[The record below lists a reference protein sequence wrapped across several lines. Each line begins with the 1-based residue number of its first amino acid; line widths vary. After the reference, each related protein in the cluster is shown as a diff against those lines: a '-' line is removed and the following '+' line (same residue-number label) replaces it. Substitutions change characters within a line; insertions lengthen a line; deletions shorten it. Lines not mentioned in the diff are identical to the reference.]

1 VRESD
6 PHKLRILAVETCLGA
21 CSVAL
26 LDGETLLAHTW
37 QAMER
42 GHAEALAPMV
52 QAAMARH
59 GFAALDRLAVTVG
72 PGTFT
77 GQRVGLSFM
86 RGLRLALNKP
96 LIGVASLEAMAA
108 AAVAETGM
116 PRAAVLH
123 DARRGEAYLSLVAD
137 GVATPPRVL
146 AFPDAIQAV
155 RAFGPCVLAGTGA
168 PAAKAQLDSGFAL
181 SAIRQPDAAMVA
193 RLAAARPAPPADAP
207 PPAPLY
213 LRAPDA
219 KLPGA
224 RQPDVK
230 QSGEPDPVRPF
241 AGPPAA
247 LAKLHATAFDRPWD
261 EAALRA
267 LLAGPGV
274 FALAG
279 HHEGRMAGFVLARAA
294 GGEAEIL
301 TLAVLPAARRRG
313 LGHALMRAAARRAAA
328 LGAESLFL
336 EVGTENPAALALYA
350 RLGFARVGA
359 RKGYYDSRSQAGDAL
374 VLKAALPLPGDLA

>member
-1 VRESD
+1 V
-6 PHKLRILAVETCLGA
+6 LLAVETCLGA

-26 LDGETLLAHTW
+26 LEGDVMLAHTW

-52 QAAMARH
+52 QAAMAGRD
-59 GFAALDRLAVTVG
+59 FAALDRLAVTVG

-86 RGLRLALNKP
+86 RGLRLALQKP
-96 LIGVASLEAMAA
+96 LTGITSLEAMAA
-108 AAVAETGM
+108 AASAESGVA
-116 PRAAVLH
+116 RVAAIH
-123 DARRGEAYLSLVAD
+123 DARRDEAYLSLAEE

-146 AFPDAIQAV
+146 AFADAVAAIRV
-155 RAFGPCVLAGTGA
+155 FGPCVLAGTGA
-168 PAAKAQLDSGFAL
+168 PAAQERLGDAFTL
-181 SAIRQPDAAMVA
+181 SSVRQPDAVFVA
-193 RLAAARPAPPADAP
+193 RLAATRPVPDPDAS

-219 KLPGA
+219 KLPGG
-224 RQPDVK
+224 R
-230 QSGEPDPVRPF
+230 DPVTPF
-241 AGPPAA
+241 EGPVAD
-247 LAKLHATAFDRPWD
+247 LVTLHAASFEQPWD
-261 EAALRA
+261 EAALRS

-274 FALAG
+274 YAYTVNRD
-279 HHEGRMAGFVLARAA
+279 GRPAGFVLARAA

-301 TLAVLPAARRRG
+301 TLAVVPAARGRG
-313 LGHALMRAAARRAAA
+313 LGRALMRAAATRAAA
-328 LGAESLFL
+328 LGADNLFL

-359 RKGYYDSRSQAGDAL
+359 RKGYYDSRSQPRTGGGDAL

>member
-1 VRESD
+1 M
-6 PHKLRILAVETCLGA
+6 LLAVETCLGA

-26 LDGETLLAHTW
+26 LDGDDVLAHTW

-52 QAAMARH
+52 QAAMADH
-59 GFAALDRLAVTVG
+59 DFAALDRLAVTVG

-96 LIGVASLEAMAA
+96 LIGITSLEAMAA
-108 AAVAETGM
+108 AARAESGM
-116 PRAAVLH
+116 ARIAVLH
-123 DARRGEAYLSLVAD
+123 DARREEAYLSLVAD
-137 GVATPPRVL
+137 GAAAPPRVL
-146 AFPDAIQAV
+146 TFNDAIDAV

-168 PAAKAQLDSGFAL
+168 PAAKEQLGDGFIL
-181 SAIRQPDAAMVA
+181 STIRQPDAAVVA

-219 KLPGA
+219 KLPGGRTPA
-224 RQPDVK
+224 LLFD
-230 QSGEPDPVRPF
+230 GD
-241 AGPPAA
+241 AAA
-247 LAKLHATAFDRPWD
+247 LAALHAASFDRPWD
-261 EAALRA
+261 EAALRS

-274 FALAG
+274 FALAV

-301 TLAVLPAARRRG
+301 TLAVMPAARGRG
-313 LGHALMRAAARRAAA
+313 LGRVLVRSAAARAAA
-328 LGAESLFL
+328 LGAEGLFL

-350 RLGFARVGA
+350 RLGFTRVGA
-359 RKGYYDSRSQAGDAL
+359 RKGYYDSRSQAGSGDAL

>member
-1 VRESD
+1 VSESGPD
-6 PHKLRILAVETCLGA
+6 KLRILAVETCLGA

-26 LDGETLLAHTW
+26 REGETLLGHTW
-37 QAMER
+37 QTMDR

-52 QAAMARH
+52 QAMMAEH

-96 LIGVASLEAMAA
+96 LIGVTSLEAMAA
-108 AAVAETGM
+108 AASAESGM
-116 PRAAVLH
+116 ARIAVLH
-123 DARRGEAYLSLVAD
+123 DARRDEVYLSLVAD
-137 GVATPPRVL
+137 GAAAPPRVL
-146 AFPDAIQAV
+146 AFNDAIQAV

-168 PAAKAQLDSGFAL
+168 PAAKEQLGDGFIP
-181 SAIRQPDAAMVA
+181 STVRQPDAAVVA

-219 KLPGA
+219 KLPGGHELVTA
-224 RQPDVK
+224 
-230 QSGEPDPVRPF
+230 F
-241 AGPPAA
+241 AGPAA
-247 LAKLHATAFDRPWD
+247 DLAVLHAASFDRPWD
-261 EAALRA
+261 EAALRS

-274 FALAG
+274 FALAV

-301 TLAVLPAARRRG
+301 TLAVMPAARGRG
-313 LGHALMRAAARRAAA
+313 LGRILVRAAAARAAA
-328 LGAESLFL
+328 LGAEGLFL

-350 RLGFARVGA
+350 RLGFTRVGA
-359 RKGYYDSRSQAGDAL
+359 RKGYYDSRSQAGSGDAL